1 MDRLARA
8 RCVRSAA
15 AASGIAARSIGPF
28 FAAAYAVGRL
38 IACCLPLVA
47 LETISL
53 TVCDLLPPFVGTP
66 AKGVTGLGPE
76 ALVPPVAILKALIPI
91 RDPSSMRGIM
101 VPVVVAGLMTLVWI
115 FRGFVILVRPRGAR
129 YLEFQTH
136 PNRNLH
142 RCSYQNLPK
151 RYFENSVLD
160 RKNRYQ
166 SATFRHFY
174 LWNEIET
181 TPLLLA
187 AKHHF

>member
-1 MDRLARA
+1 MNQ
-8 RCVRSAA
+8 
-15 AASGIAARSIGPF
+15 SGG
-28 FAAAYAVGRL
+28 
-38 IACCLPLVA
+38 CH
-47 LETISL
+47 
-53 TVCDLLPPFVGTP
+53 LLPCYLFRRICYPS
-66 AKGVTGLGPE
+66 
-76 ALVPPVAILKALIPI
+76 IIHKAEL
-91 RDPSSMRGIM
+91 M

-115 FRGFVILVRPRGAR
+115 FRGFLTLVRPRGAR

-187 AKHHF
+187 AKHHFWQLFRLENQQIVRDCNLDSPCFGIMT